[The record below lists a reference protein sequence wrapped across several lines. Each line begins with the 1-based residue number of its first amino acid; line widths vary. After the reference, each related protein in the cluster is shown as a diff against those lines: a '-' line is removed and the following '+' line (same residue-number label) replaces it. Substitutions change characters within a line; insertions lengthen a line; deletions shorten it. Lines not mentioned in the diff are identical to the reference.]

1 VSHRVILSITTIIAL
16 IFYSW
21 GIDSWQFV
29 SVGDDLPF
37 FTFAKSIVAA
47 HFILNPFSFHGIYN
61 QNSILSSMYQAV
73 FLYLFGPTNFAW
85 RFSNIILIVPISI
98 CFYLWLR
105 KLFDAQVA
113 LFSTIILQSS
123 FYLANFFK
131 IGKNMPQALALFVA
145 CLWAAS
151 RCADHPSKKNFLIL
165 GVLLGISFYIYI
177 GPIFPLIVW
186 PCLLPLLKKYKTNK
200 LLLPTFLLI
209 GSYLLLL
216 LPAFLQMASLT
227 GPAGKTFLYREYHGL
242 VPIFFNILRNI
253 FLFYHNYDYIYNH
266 FVAGPYL
273 DIASRMLAFIG
284 SMIAI
289 YYITRRNYLI
299 LVATYLMTCIVIGIT
314 SPYLYTPTTRG
325 LFFLPFGAALAG
337 IALAQLNKKILLPL
351 TITILCFIFLGNI
364 YLSQIGVFTQTGH
377 SSTTLITKTL
387 QESQKM
393 KRTDLHVLVLSDKSR
408 YNPQLVKI
416 ARSIYH
422 LEKIPF
428 IVVKASKLQCTQLVH
443 TQVILLASDIDALSS
458 VYQQDCPGFHPS
470 NVQILTPSKGLQDL

>member
-1 VSHRVILSITTIIAL
+1 VSHRNILFITTIIAL
-16 IFYSW
+16 VYYCW
-21 GIDSWQFV
+21 GINSWQFAA
-29 SVGDDLPF
+29 VGDDLPF
-37 FTFAKSIVAA
+37 FTFAKSIQAA
-47 HFILNPFSFHGIYN
+47 HFILNPFSFHGIYD
-61 QNSILSSMYQAV
+61 QNSILSSMYQAL
-73 FLYLFGPTNFAW
+73 FLNIFGATNFAW

-98 CFYLWLR
+98 CFYLWLK
-105 KLFDAQVA
+105 KLFDPQVA
-113 LFSTIILQSS
+113 LFSTIILQCS

-151 RCADHPSKKNFLIL
+151 ACADKPSKKNFLIL
-165 GVLLGISFYIYI
+165 GILLGISFYIYI

-186 PCLLPLLKKYKTNK
+186 PCLLPLIKQYKQKK
-200 LLLPTFLLI
+200 LLLPILLLI
-209 GSYLLLL
+209 GTYFLLL
-216 LPAFLQMASLT
+216 LPAFFQLSSLT
-227 GPAGKTFLYREYHGL
+227 GPAGKTFLHREYHGL

-289 YYITRRNYLI
+289 YYITRRSYLI
-299 LVATYLMTCIVIGIT
+299 LIATYLMTCIVLAIT
-314 SPYLYTPTTRG
+314 SPYSYTPTTRG

-351 TITILCFIFLGNI
+351 TVTILCFIFLGNI
-364 YLSQIGVFTQTGH
+364 YLSQIGVFIQTGH

-387 QESQKM
+387 QESQQT
-393 KRTDLHVLVLSDKSR
+393 KRNNPHVLVLSDKSR

-416 ARSIYH
+416 TRSIYH
-422 LEKIPF
+422 LETIPF
-428 IVVKASKLQCTQLVH
+428 IAVKASKLQCEHLVH
-443 TQVILLASDIDALSS
+443 TQVILLASDVDALSA
-458 VYQQDCPGFHPS
+458 VYQQNCPDFNPL